1 MAAPAFASVGR
12 FLAAAALAAAASL
25 QAGNAAGHESHRHR
39 SAVPERAAI
48 SAADDAQSRHDFAT
62 AEALLERQLATRPDD
77 LEARL
82 MRANLHLLAGEF
94 EAARSDCQV
103 ALRSGALYA
112 GTVCLASAQTGPG
125 SLERARRMI
134 AALGERDEADVELM
148 RWRLLTEADLASRA
162 GEEASSRF
170 LLERAYALDPRHEE
184 VRTQLAERVLNAGDP
199 ARALSLALAPEPSP
213 ARMVVRLRAAIAVG
227 DARAPGWRN
236 ELAEALAADRHRGIP
251 PHWREE
257 GELALYA
264 DKDAMAA
271 IGLARRNFETQKD
284 TRDLRLLAL
293 AASAQGDREALS
305 EIGGWLASSGFEDR
319 VTLALLTVP

>member
-1 MAAPAFASVGR
+1 MGAAVLASTRR

-25 QAGNAAGHESHRHR
+25 QAGTASGHESHRHR

-48 SAADDAQSRHDFAT
+48 SAADDAQSRHDFGT
-62 AEALLERQLATRPDD
+62 AEALLDRQLAARPDD

-94 EAARSDCQV
+94 EEARNDCQV

-134 AALGERDEADVELM
+134 AALGNRGEADVELL

-170 LLERAYALDPRHEE
+170 LLERAYALDPQHEE
-184 VRTQLAERVLNAGDP
+184 VRTQLAERVLDAGDP
-199 ARALSLALAPEPSP
+199 ARALSLSLAPEPSP
-213 ARMVVRLRAAIAVG
+213 ARMVVRLRAAIALG
-227 DARAPGWRN
+227 EARADGWRS
-236 ELAEALAADRHRGIP
+236 ELTDALAADRHRGIP

-264 DKDAMAA
+264 DRDATAA
-271 IGLARRNFETQKD
+271 FELARRNFETQKD

-293 AASAQGDREALS
+293 AASTQGDREALS
-305 EIGGWLASSGFEDR
+305 AIDGWLATSGFEDR
-319 VTLALLTVP
+319 VTRALLTGP

>member
-1 MAAPAFASVGR
+1 
-12 FLAAAALAAAASL
+12 
-25 QAGNAAGHESHRHR
+25 
-39 SAVPERAAI
+39 VPERAAI

-62 AEALLERQLATRPDD
+62 AEALLDRQLATRPDD

-293 AASAQGDREALS
+293 AASAQGDRAVIA
-305 EIGGWLASSGFEDR
+305 EINAWLATSGFEDR
-319 VTLALLTVP
+319 LTQSLLEGTLTFGR